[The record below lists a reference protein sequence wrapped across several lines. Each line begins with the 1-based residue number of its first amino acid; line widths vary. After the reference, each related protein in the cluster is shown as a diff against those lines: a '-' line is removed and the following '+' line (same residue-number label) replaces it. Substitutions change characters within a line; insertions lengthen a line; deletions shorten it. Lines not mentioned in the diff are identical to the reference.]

1 MLRTVKHNKT
11 GKLYLYIMEV
21 KDSTNSEN
29 NKLMILYSNLE
40 GELFV
45 REKSEFWYK
54 FSNIESNVA
63 TIKSVGD

>member
-1 MLRTVKHNKT
+1 
-11 GKLYLYIMEV
+11 MEV
-21 KDSTNSEN
+21 KDSTNSKN